1 MSRITHVA
9 STLAAAFVLVFVA
22 QGVRES
28 ATAQARPNILLIV
41 TDDMGY
47 GDIGLHDSPDIPT
60 PNIDALMRSG
70 TRFTD
75 GYVSG
80 PFCSPTRAGLMTGK
94 YPQRFGHE
102 FNVGVGP
109 AAAEHGLP
117 TSETTIADRL
127 KAAGYRTALFGKW
140 HLGSSDKFHPQS
152 RGFDEFFGFL
162 GGQHSYTETQSDGA
176 NPLLD
181 GRKPAEN
188 LSYLTDELGDRA
200 AEFIRRK
207 SAAPFLVYLAF
218 NAVHVPM
225 QAPEKYLARFP
236 KIADAQRR
244 TYAAMLSAM
253 DDAVGR
259 VMVALRSQG
268 LEERTLVVFFN
279 DNGGPTM
286 AGTTINGSRNT
297 PLRGS
302 KRQTWEGGI
311 RVPFAFSWKGSIPAG
326 RVDRRPIIQLD
337 VFPTALAAAGVT
349 VQPSWQLDGVNLL
362 PWLTGGAAGRP
373 HDVLYWRLGNHMAI
387 RSGDWK
393 LLRTSEGPLQV
404 GTFDALASLAGAEL
418 YNLATDIGETKN
430 LAASEP
436 VRARELAQMWLRWNQ
451 QLLKPSWGPGRGG
464 GMIDDQKHDIHVP
477 TRSVRF

>member
-1 MSRITHVA
+1 MTRTTRVA
-9 STLAAAFVLVFVA
+9 CALAAAFVLISPGA
-22 QGVRES
+22 RAS
-28 ATAQARPNILLIV
+28 AAVQARPNILLIV

-47 GDIGLHDSPDIPT
+47 GDIGLHDGHDIPT
-60 PNIDALMRSG
+60 PNIDALMESG

-102 FNVGVGP
+102 FNVGVEP
-109 AAAEHGLP
+109 AAAEFGLP
-117 TSETTIADRL
+117 LAETTIAERL

-140 HLGSSDKFHPQS
+140 HLGSGEKFHPQS

-162 GGQHSYTETQSDGA
+162 GGQHSYTEVLPDGP

-181 GRKPAEN
+181 GRKPAA
-188 LSYLTDELGDRA
+188 SVTYLTDVLADRSV
-200 AEFIRRK
+200 EFIERK
-207 SAAPFLVYLAF
+207 STAPFLLYLAF
-218 NAVHVPM
+218 NAVHTPM
-225 QAPEKYLARFP
+225 QATDKYLARFP
-236 KIADAQRR
+236 SIADPQRR

-253 DDAVGR
+253 DDAIGR
-259 VMVALRSQG
+259 VMATLRSQG

-286 AGTTINGSRNT
+286 PGTTINGSKNT

-311 RVPFAFSWKGSIPAG
+311 RVPFAFSWKGTIPAG

-337 VFPTALAAAGVT
+337 VLPTALAAAAVT
-349 VQPSWQLDGVNLL
+349 VQPSWKLDGVNLL
-362 PWLTGGAAGRP
+362 PFLTASAAGRP
-373 HDVLYWRLGNHMAI
+373 HGELYWRLGNHMAI

-393 LLRTSEGPLQV
+393 LLRTSEGPLVV
-404 GTFDALASLAGAEL
+404 GTFDSLETLADAEL

-436 VRARELAQMWLRWNQ
+436 ARVRELAETWLRWNKE
-451 QLLKPSWGPGRGG
+451 LAKPLWGPGAGG
-464 GMIDDQKHDIHVP
+464 
-477 TRSVRF
+477 